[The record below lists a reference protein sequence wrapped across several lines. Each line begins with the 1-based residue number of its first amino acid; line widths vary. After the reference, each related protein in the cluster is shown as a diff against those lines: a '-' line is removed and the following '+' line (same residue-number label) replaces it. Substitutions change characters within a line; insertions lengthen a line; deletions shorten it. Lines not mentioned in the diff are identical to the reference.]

1 MAFWILAREED
12 EVRMCVQENR
22 ESAKGEHEVVNT
34 SVIRKKEAKCIYI
47 YTNMYIYTSAVKA
60 HIYVYL

>member
-1 MAFWILAREED
+1 
-12 EVRMCVQENR
+12 MCVQENR

-34 SVIRKKEAKCIYI
+34 SIIRKKEAKCIYI